1 MSSNF
6 VHLHVHSEYSLLD
19 GAARVKSLVDKA
31 KELSM
36 EALAVTDHGT
46 MYGII
51 DFYQKAQNAGIKPI
65 VGCEVYVAPRSRF
78 DREQSK
84 DAHQH
89 HLVLLARNLEGYRNL
104 MQLVTLGF
112 LEGFYYKP
120 RVDHEI
126 LEQYSGGIT
135 ALGGCLAGEI
145 PSLIL
150 QDKLEE
156 AEQLALYY
164 SSVFGKDYF
173 YLELQDHGLPGQDKV
188 NEGSLQI
195 SQKTGIPLVATNDVH
210 YLNREDALAHD
221 VLLCIQ
227 TGKTINDE
235 KRMRFESQEF
245 YLKDGEEM
253 ASLFDKYPGALENSV
268 KIARECQLELSFD
281 ETHLPDYELP
291 AGTTETDYLRKL
303 CEEGLQQRYG
313 KIDKPI
319 QERLDY
325 ELQII
330 EQKGYCSYF
339 LIVWDFV
346 RYAREKG
353 VMVGPGRGS
362 AAGSIVAYSLGIT
375 NINPVRYGLLFER
388 FLNPERVNM
397 PDIDIDICDE
407 RRDEIIDYVVSK
419 YGEEKVAQIITFGTM
434 AARLVV
440 RDVGRALDIPF
451 NVVDRIAKLIPYEQ
465 DMNIKKAI
473 EQNKDLQAY
482 YENEEYKELLD
493 ISQSL
498 EGLPRHAST
507 HAAGVVIAKDPL
519 VNYVPLQRTTDNSV
533 VTQFPMNNLED
544 IGLLKMDF
552 LGLKTLSIIEK
563 TLEHVLYRREENI
576 YIDNISL
583 ADENTFALLS
593 RGETAG
599 VFQLESGGMKNVL
612 RDLRPNKFE
621 DVIAVVA
628 LYRPGPME
636 QIPVFVNSKHRREPV
651 EYPHPA
657 LEGILKET
665 YGVIVYQEQIMQIAA
680 EIAGFSLGQAD
691 LLRRAIGKK
700 KREIID
706 QQREEFVSGCVEKGY
721 TEKLGKDI
729 YSLIEKFA
737 NYGFNKS
744 HAAAYAFIAYQ
755 TAFLKANYTVEF
767 MAALLTGHMQNSDKV
782 ALYIADCKQQGIEV
796 LPPDINESE
805 VDFTVSGDNEIR
817 FGLAAVKNVGI
828 GAIENILEVR
838 KEKPFVSLTDFC
850 SRVDLRTS
858 NKKVIESLIK
868 AGAFDSIHENRAQL
882 LASMDDAI
890 VEGQAVQRDR
900 IKGQISMLSFFDD
913 EEKEQHFQDKFI
925 EVPDFSFKE
934 KLEQEKEILGL
945 YISGHPLDQYRPI
958 LDSLPNLLRCAE
970 LNDAKKEQKVAVGGI
985 FNNVKVI
992 YTKKERPMAFATVED
1007 LTGTVEIIIF
1017 SDLYEKNIDLIVEDR
1032 PVIIKGKTDIKMEDE
1047 NNKEIKIIADEV
1059 TPLPLKSKQLF
1070 INLHLENEE
1079 DVSQLIDLRNLLFNK
1094 NGNGE
1099 LPVYLFF
1106 EKQNKIIMLPEKY
1119 WAKNDSALINKVENL
1134 GGVTGVNIK
1143 EVTTEEC

>member
-78 DREQSK
+78 DRDQSK
-84 DAHQH
+84 DGHQH
-89 HLVLLARNLEGYRNL
+89 HLVLLARNMEGYRNL

-126 LEQYSGGIT
+126 LEQYAGGIT
-135 ALGGCLAGEI
+135 ALSGCLAGEI
-145 PSLIL
+145 PNLIL

-164 SSVFGKDYF
+164 SSVFGEDYF

-210 YLNREDALAHD
+210 YLNHDDAMAHD

-235 KRMRFESQEF
+235 KRMRFESQQF
-245 YLKDGEEM
+245 YLKDEEEM
-253 ASLFDKYPGALENSV
+253 ASLFDKYPGALENSI

-313 KIDKPI
+313 KIDKPLK
-319 QERLDY
+319 ERLDY

-330 EQKGYCSYF
+330 EQMGYCSYF

-362 AAGSIVAYSLGIT
+362 AAGSIVAYCLGIT
-375 NINPVRYGLLFER
+375 NIDPVRYGLLFER

-407 RRDEIIDYVVSK
+407 RRDEIIDYVVTK

-482 YENEEYKELLD
+482 YENEEYKGLLD

-507 HAAGVVIAKDPL
+507 HAAGVVIAREPL
-519 VNYVPLQRTTDNSV
+519 VNYVPLQRTTDNSI

-563 TLEHVLYRREENI
+563 TLEHVSYRWKENI
-576 YIDNISL
+576 TIDNISL
-583 ADENTFALLS
+583 ADEDTFALLS

-621 DVIAVVA
+621 DIIAVVA

-636 QIPVFVNSKHRREPV
+636 QIPVFVNSKHRRELV

-729 YSLIEKFA
+729 YNLIEKFA

-744 HAAAYAFIAYQ
+744 HAAAYAFISYQ

-805 VDFTVSGDNEIR
+805 IDFTVSGDNEIR

-838 KEKPFVSLTDFC
+838 KEKPFVSLSDFC

-890 VEGQAVQRDR
+890 VEGQAVQKDR
-900 IKGQISMLSFFDD
+900 IKGQISMLSFFDE

-925 EVPDFSFKE
+925 EVPDFGFKE

-1047 NNKEIKIIADEV
+1047 NKKETKIIADEV

-1079 DVSQLIDLRNLLFNK
+1079 DISQLIDLRNLLFNK

-1119 WAKNDSALINKVENL
+1119 WAQNDSALIDKVDGL

-1143 EVTTEEC
+1143 EVTTKEC

>member
-78 DREQSK
+78 DRDQSK
-84 DAHQH
+84 DGHQH
-89 HLVLLARNLEGYRNL
+89 HLVLLARNMEGYRNL

-126 LEQYSGGIT
+126 LEQYAGGIT
-135 ALGGCLAGEI
+135 ALSGCLAGEI
-145 PSLIL
+145 PNLIL

-164 SSVFGKDYF
+164 SSVFGEDYF

-210 YLNREDALAHD
+210 YLNHDDAMAHD

-235 KRMRFESQEF
+235 KRMRFESQQF
-245 YLKDGEEM
+245 YLKDEEEM
-253 ASLFDKYPGALENSV
+253 ASLFDKYPGALENSI

-313 KIDKPI
+313 KIDKPLK
-319 QERLDY
+319 ERLDY

-330 EQKGYCSYF
+330 EQMGYCSYF

-362 AAGSIVAYSLGIT
+362 AAGSIVAYCLGIT
-375 NINPVRYGLLFER
+375 NIDPVRYGLLFER

-407 RRDEIIDYVVSK
+407 RRDEIIDYVVTK

-482 YENEEYKELLD
+482 YENEEYKGLLD

-507 HAAGVVIAKDPL
+507 HAAGVVIAREPL
-519 VNYVPLQRTTDNSV
+519 VNYVPLQRTTDNSI

-563 TLEHVLYRREENI
+563 TLEHVSYRWKENI
-576 YIDNISL
+576 TIDNISL
-583 ADENTFALLS
+583 ADEDTFALLS

-621 DVIAVVA
+621 DIIAVVA

-636 QIPVFVNSKHRREPV
+636 QIPVFVNSKHRRELV

-729 YSLIEKFA
+729 YNLIEKFA

-744 HAAAYAFIAYQ
+744 HAAAYAFISYQ

-805 VDFTVSGDNEIR
+805 IDFTVSGDNEIR

-838 KEKPFVSLTDFC
+838 KEKPFVSLSDFC

-890 VEGQAVQRDR
+890 VEGQAVQKDR
-900 IKGQISMLSFFDD
+900 IKGQISMLSFFDE

-925 EVPDFSFKE
+925 EVPDFGFKE

-1047 NNKEIKIIADEV
+1047 NKKETKIIADEV

-1079 DVSQLIDLRNLLFNK
+1079 DISQLIDLRNLLFNK

-1119 WAKNDSALINKVENL
+1119 WAQNDSALIDKVEGL
-1134 GGVTGVNIK
+1134 GGVKGVKIK
-1143 EVTTEEC
+1143 EVTTREC